1 MAAERKTVKEEPLN
15 LAPIMNLVT
24 ILIPVLLMAIKS
36 VEIAIIDTTLPAIGA
51 PSSKPPDEVPT
62 DPPLNLSLA
71 ILKNGVQIIGANDFG
86 VDSPPVVEG
95 VTPPPTIPCKSG
107 GSCRNVNDYDWE
119 LLNKQLLM
127 IKKSSDEQ
135 NRGSENVILVPDS
148 TIRYE
153 IIIKMMDTARYDLN
167 DKKFDLFPN
176 VVIAGGAQ

>member
-15 LAPIMNLVT
+15 LVPIMNLVT

-51 PSSKPPDEVPT
+51 PSSAPPDNQINEA
-62 DPPLNLSLA
+62 PLNLSLA
-71 ILKNGVQIIGANDFG
+71 ILKTGIQVIGAGDFG
-86 VDSPPVVEG
+86 IEPPAIVEG
-95 VTPPPTIPCKSG
+95 GTPQPTIPCKSG
-107 GSCRNVNDYDWE
+107 GTCRNVNDYDWD
-119 LLNKQLLM
+119 LLNQKLVM
-127 IKKSSDEQ
+127 VKKNADDA

-153 IIIKMMDTARYDLN
+153 IIIKMMDTTRNDSN
-167 DKKFDLFPN
+167 DKKSTLFPN